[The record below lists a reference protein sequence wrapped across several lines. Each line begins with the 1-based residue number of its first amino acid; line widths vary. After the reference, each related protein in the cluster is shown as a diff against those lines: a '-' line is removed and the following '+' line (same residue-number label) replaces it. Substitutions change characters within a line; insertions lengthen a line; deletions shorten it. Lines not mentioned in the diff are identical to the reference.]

1 MKKTKR
7 TFSSMVRMPYQ
18 DAIALVLR
26 TYDFHIEMS
35 LKEPEEKEFHLKQ
48 AMKLKE
54 WLTDMKEYI
63 IKYEETI

>member
-35 LKEPEEKEFHLKQ
+35 LKEPEEKHFHLKQ
-48 AMKLKE
+48 AMRLKE

-63 IKYEETI
+63 IKHEETV

>member
-35 LKEPEEKEFHLKQ
+35 LKEPEEKHFHLKQ
-48 AMKLKE
+48 AMRLKD
-54 WLTDMKEYI
+54 WLREMKEYI
-63 IKYEETI
+63 VTQENE